1 MAAINERN
9 RKWWVVVAM
18 ALATI
23 LITIDFGGVMIIL
36 PAIGR
41 EPIPPQRG
49 CSGRPTPT
57 CWPSPL

>member
-1 MAAINERN
+1 VAINERN

-23 LITIDFGGVMIIL
+23 LITIDFGGVMIVL

-41 EPIPPQRG
+41 ELGTSTTGLQ
-49 CSGRPTPT
+49 
-57 CWPSPL
+57 